1 MRPMRSLPTA
11 LPPDRG
17 RLMTAAEIATELMRG
32 SVSPTW
38 VRRHVGYKVRLGHR
52 TVLWYEAD
60 VRAWM
65 DQQREVA

>member
-1 MRPMRSLPTA
+1 MRHAPLIA
-11 LPPDRG
+11 PPDRG
-17 RLMTAAEIATELMRG
+17 RLLTADEIATELLRG
-32 SVSPTW
+32 AVTPGW
-38 VRRHVGYKVRLGHR
+38 VRQHVGFKVRLGHR